1 MIDTLG
7 TLFSAS
13 AGSSSAAATTSAAG
27 FLATGMLRY
36 ASIGATGFGIFLAAW
51 ALAADQSGPG
61 WRYYARYCSALE
73 RRLRLQFIWTKGS
86 QIVLGQAGAMFLLAL
101 GQVSIGVPYWPL
113 VGIAILFGP
122 LMYIEQ
128 MRKKRVELIEQQLDN
143 FILGLANAL
152 KSTPSIGGALG
163 TVAAILSDPTR
174 QEVDLCLKE
183 MKVGSTLE
191 QSLIH
196 MASRIGS
203 RSVDTALSAVLIG
216 RQVGGNLPKVL
227 EQTANSLREMA
238 RLEGVLRTK
247 TAEGKM
253 QLYVLGG
260 LPIGLTFGLNHLFPG
275 YFIPMSQTITGQITL
290 GVAGMMWL
298 AALVLARKILAVDL

>member
-1 MIDTLG
+1 MIDALAT
-7 TLFSAS
+7 FFD
-13 AGSSSAAATTSAAG
+13 SSSAAGSNVALGG
-27 FLATGMLRY
+27 FLATGMLKY
-36 ASIGATGFGIFLAAW
+36 ASLGATGLGLFLSAW
-51 ALAADQSGPG
+51 SLAADQSGPA

-86 QIVLGQAGAMFLLAL
+86 QIVMGQAGAVFVLCLA
-101 GQVSIGVPYWPL
+101 QVIIGVPYWGGVL
-113 VGIAILFGP
+113 LAILIVP
-122 LMYIEQ
+122 LFYIEN
-128 MRKKRVELIEQQLDN
+128 MRKKRVALIEFQLDN

-152 KSTPSIGGALG
+152 KSTPSIGGALA
-163 TVAAILSDPTR
+163 TVAGILSDPIR

-183 MKVGSTLE
+183 MKVGSTLD
-191 QSLIH
+191 QALIH

-203 RSVDTALSAVLIG
+203 RPVDTALSAVLIG

-227 EQTANSLREMA
+227 EQTANSLREMG

-260 LPIGLTFGLNHLFPG
+260 LPLVLFLGMNHMFPG
-275 YFIPMSQTITGQITL
+275 YFIPMSQTIGGQVTLFAAGLMWIT
-290 GVAGMMWL
+290 
-298 AALVLARKILAVDL
+298 ALIMARKILSVDL

>member
-183 MKVGSTLE
+183 MKVGSTL
-191 QSLIH
+191 
-196 MASRIGS
+196 
-203 RSVDTALSAVLIG
+203 
-216 RQVGGNLPKVL
+216 
-227 EQTANSLREMA
+227 
-238 RLEGVLRTK
+238 
-247 TAEGKM
+247 
-253 QLYVLGG
+253 
-260 LPIGLTFGLNHLFPG
+260 
-275 YFIPMSQTITGQITL
+275 
-290 GVAGMMWL
+290 
-298 AALVLARKILAVDL
+298 